1 MSFAK
6 SFSFSFQIFPSKWEL
21 SCGHV
26 AVVKAFVSISI
37 LWLLSSLR
45 FSVPHG
51 TGSIL
56 SMCFVFGIR
65 KLWSN
70 LLKVTQLVRSKVGL
84 RPASSPPAWR
94 FPALLITMVAASA
107 GGSGSQVMPVDCG
120 SWFLRGM
127 SSELD
132 EKRWGWVKGALPLFY
147 FQPRNPTN
155 QVSHLFS
162 CFLSSLCCGSQMR
175 GWQLQTARVKSHR
188 GGDLV
193 PSLKLVRRKAHQG
206 DVF

>member
-56 SMCFVFGIR
+56 SMCFFFFWIR

-84 RPASSPPAWR
+84 RPASSPSAQR
-94 FPALLITMVAASA
+94 FPALLITMVAAGA
-107 GGSGSQVMPVDCG
+107 GSSGSQVMPVDTG
-120 SWFLRGM
+120 SWFLLGCPQSLMRRGEGGWRVLYLYSIFSLGTRLIKFHT
-127 SSELD
+127 SSAAFYPAF
-132 EKRWGWVKGALPLFY
+132 VVALKCEADNYRQLKWNHTGEEILF
-147 FQPRNPTN
+147 
-155 QVSHLFS
+155 L
-162 CFLSSLCCGSQMR
+162 L
-175 GWQLQTARVKSHR
+175 
-188 GGDLV
+188 
-193 PSLKLVRRKAHQG
+193 
-206 DVF
+206 

>member
-37 LWLLSSLR
+37 LLWDSQYPMGQVV
-45 FSVPHG
+45 FSP
-51 TGSIL
+51 
-56 SMCFVFGIR
+56 CVFFFFFWIR

-84 RPASSPPAWR
+84 RPASSPPAQR
-94 FPALLITMVAASA
+94 FPALLITMVAAGA
-107 GGSGSQVMPVDCG
+107 GISGSQVMPVDTG

-155 QVSHLFS
+155 QVSYLFS